1 MKHVSDRGLELI
13 KTFEGCSLTAF
24 WDVNGYAIGYGHH
37 GNVEA
42 RDTITQEQADEI
54 LKEDLAGSYEPSVN
68 KYDNDY
74 NFNQN
79 EFDALVS
86 FCYNCGAGNLRELLK
101 NGQAT
106 REQISADL
114 PKYNKAGGEVLN
126 GLVNRRNAELSLF
139 NEPISTDDEPIS
151 TVDEYY
157 PRYEGEAEGLDEI
170 LEEIGAPHGNWK
182 LRTPLANANGINDY
196 EGTYEQNISLINKA
210 KAGELRRPYSSDEYY
225 PKYEGEAEG
234 LDEILEEIGA
244 PHGNWK
250 LRTPLANANGINDYE
265 GTYEQNLYLLNMA
278 KVGKLRRI

>member
-1 MKHVSDRGLELI
+1 MKHISDRGLELI

-42 RDTITQEQADEI
+42 WDTITQEQADEL
-54 LKEDLAGSYEPSVN
+54 LKDDLAGNYEPSVN

-106 REQISADL
+106 REQISTDL
-114 PKYNKAGGEVLN
+114 PKYNKAGGVVLN
-126 GLVNRRNAELSLF
+126 GLVNRRNAELALF
-139 NEPISTDDEPIS
+139 NEPISTDDEYYPRYVGEAQGLDEILEEIGAPFGNWKLRTPLANANGIS
-151 TVDEYY
+151 DYAGTYEQNMYLINKAKDGTLMRVYSTDDEYY

-170 LEEIGAPHGNWK
+170 LEEIGAPFGNWK
-182 LRTPLANANGINDY
+182 LRTPLANANGISDY
-196 EGTYEQNISLINKA
+196 AGTYEQNM
-210 KAGELRRPYSSDEYY
+210 
-225 PKYEGEAEG
+225 
-234 LDEILEEIGA
+234 
-244 PHGNWK
+244 
-250 LRTPLANANGINDYE
+250 
-265 GTYEQNLYLLNMA
+265 YLLNMA
-278 KVGKLRRI
+278 KVGKLRRV

>member
-42 RDTITQEQADEI
+42 WDTITQEQADEI

-182 LRTPLANANGINDY
+182 LRTPIANANGINDY

-250 LRTPLANANGINDYE
+250 LRAPLANANGINDYE

>member
-1 MKHVSDRGLELI
+1 MKHISDRGLELI

-42 RDTITQEQADEI
+42 WDTITQEQADEL
-54 LKEDLAGSYEPSVN
+54 LKDDLAGNYEPSVN

-86 FCYNCGAGNLRELLK
+86 FCYNCGAANLCTLLK

-114 PKYNKAGGEVLN
+114 PKYNKAGGAVLN
-126 GLVNRRNAELSLF
+126 GLVNRRNAELALF
-139 NEPISTDDEPIS
+139 NEPILTDDEYYPQYEGEAQGLDEILEEIGAPFGNWKLRTPLANANGIS
-151 TVDEYY
+151 DYAGTYEQNMYLINKAKDGTLMRVYSTDDEYY

-170 LEEIGAPHGNWK
+170 LEEIGAPFGNWK
-182 LRTPLANANGINDY
+182 LRTPLANANGISDY
-196 EGTYEQNISLINKA
+196 AGTYEQNM
-210 KAGELRRPYSSDEYY
+210 
-225 PKYEGEAEG
+225 
-234 LDEILEEIGA
+234 
-244 PHGNWK
+244 
-250 LRTPLANANGINDYE
+250 
-265 GTYEQNLYLLNMA
+265 YLLNMA
-278 KVGKLRRI
+278 KVGKLRRV

>member
-42 RDTITQEQADEI
+42 WDTITQEQADEI

-86 FCYNCGAGNLRELLK
+86 FCYNCGAGYLRELLK

-157 PRYEGEAEGLDEI
+157 QRYDGEAEGLDEI

-182 LRTPLANANGINDY
+182 LRTPIANANGINDY

>member
-1 MKHVSDRGLELI
+1 MKHISDRGLELI

-37 GNVEA
+37 GGVEA
-42 RDTITQEQADEI
+42 GDTITQEQADEL
-54 LKEDLAGSYEPSVN
+54 LKDDLAGNYEPAVN
-68 KYDNDY
+68 KYDGDY

-79 EFDALVS
+79 EFDSLVS
-86 FCYNCGAGNLRELLK
+86 FCYNCGAANLCTLLK

-114 PKYNKAGGEVLN
+114 PKYNKAGGKVLN
-126 GLVNRRNAELSLF
+126 GLVNRRNAELALF
-139 NEPISTDDEPIS
+139 NEPISTDDE
-151 TVDEYY
+151 YY
-157 PRYEGEAEGLDEI
+157 PKYEGEAEGLDEI
-170 LEEIGAPHGNWK
+170 LEEIGAPFGNWK
-182 LRTPLANANGINDY
+182 LRAPLANANGINDY

-210 KAGELRRPYSSDEYY
+210 KVGELRRPYSTDDEYY

-244 PHGNWK
+244 PFGNWK
-250 LRTPLANANGINDYE
+250 LRAPLANANGINDYE
-265 GTYEQNLYLLNMA
+265 GTYEQNMYLLNMA

>member
-1 MKHVSDRGLELI
+1 MKHISDRGLELI

-42 RDTITQEQADEI
+42 WDTITQEQADEL
-54 LKEDLAGSYEPSVN
+54 LKDDLAGNYEPSVN

-86 FCYNCGAGNLRELLK
+86 FCYNCGAANLCTLLK

-114 PKYNKAGGEVLN
+114 PKYNKAGGKVLN

-139 NEPISTDDEPIS
+139 NEPISTDDE
-151 TVDEYY
+151 YY

-170 LEEIGAPHGNWK
+170 LEEIGAPFGNWK

-196 EGTYEQNISLINKA
+196 EGSYEQNMCLINKA
-210 KAGELRRPYSSDEYY
+210 KDGTLARAYSTDAVYY
-225 PKYEGEAEG
+225 PRYEGEAEG

-244 PHGNWK
+244 PFGNWK

-265 GTYEQNLYLLNMA
+265 GSYEQNMYLLNMA